1 MCFACHRINGA
12 GITALGPDLNLPTNP
27 VDYFKPDA
35 LFMLI
40 RDPVTVRQ
48 WPDMQL
54 HGFSEEQLS
63 DRENHNVIAYLTEI
77 STRKVE

>member
-1 MCFACHRINGA
+1 
-12 GITALGPDLNLPTNP
+12 
-27 VDYFKPDA
+27 
-35 LFMLI
+35 MLI